1 MASAATE
8 SSLIERKAL
17 LEYFN
22 ENFNS
27 SEEKLKLFKFVEK
40 FVNKNETDESK
51 TIIELVQF
59 YLNSFEILEKLN
71 LSCIYKIKAFKM
83 G

>member
-1 MASAATE
+1 MAAATE

-17 LEYFN
+17 LEYFK

-40 FVNKNETDESK
+40 FVNKNETDETK
-51 TIIELVQF
+51 TIIELVKF
-59 YLNSFEILEKLN
+59 YLNSWKVN
-71 LSCIYKIKAFKM
+71 LS
-83 G
+83 

>member
-1 MASAATE
+1 MTAATE

-17 LEYFN
+17 LEYFKKN
-22 ENFNS
+22 LNS

-40 FVNKNETDESK
+40 FVNKNETDETK

-59 YLNSFEILEKLN
+59 YLNSMKN
-71 LSCIYKIKAFKM
+71 S
-83 G
+83 